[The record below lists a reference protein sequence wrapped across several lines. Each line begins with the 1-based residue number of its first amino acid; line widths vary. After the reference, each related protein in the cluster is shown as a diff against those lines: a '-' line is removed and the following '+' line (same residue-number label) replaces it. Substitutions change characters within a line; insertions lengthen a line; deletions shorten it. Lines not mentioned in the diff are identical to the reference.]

1 MQLGIGSY
9 TLAWAVGVPGYAAP
23 SAPLE
28 AEGLVEQASRLGV
41 RVVQICD
48 NLPLHLLPAER
59 LDGLAAR
66 AGSAGVALEVGTR
79 GTEPA
84 HLLSY
89 LRTAS
94 ALGARLVRSLITKEV
109 AAAERELLEV
119 LPAYEKAGVVLALE
133 NYERHGVRA
142 LAELIQRIASPCL
155 GACLDTV
162 NSLGALETP
171 REAISALLPHTASLH
186 LKDFDI
192 TRNEHRLGFSVLGT
206 PAGQGRLDIPELV
219 NAARNNGRDPNA
231 ILELWTPYTG
241 TVDDTVRKEMSWAE
255 ESISFLRRF
264 IKS

>member
-1 MQLGIGSY
+1 MRLGIGSY
-9 TLAWAVGVPGYAAP
+9 TFAWAVGVPGYAAP

-28 AEGLVEQASRLGV
+28 AEGLVELARRLGI

-48 NLPLHLLPAER
+48 NLPLHELPADR
-59 LDGLAAR
+59 LAGLAAR
-66 AGSAGVALEVGTR
+66 AGSAGVILEVGTR

-84 HLLSY
+84 HLLGY

-94 ALGARLVRSLITKEV
+94 ALGARLVRSMLTKDV
-109 AAAERELLEV
+109 AAAERDLRAI

-133 NYERHGVRA
+133 NYERHSVRA
-142 LAELIQRIASPCL
+142 LVDLLERIASPSL

-171 REAISALLPHTASLH
+171 REVIAALLPHTASLH

-192 TRNEHRLGFSVLGT
+192 RRAEHRMGFDLVGT
-206 PAGQGRLDIPELV
+206 PAGKGRLPIPELV
-219 NAARNNGRDPNA
+219 GTVRKNGRDPNA
-231 ILELWTPYTG
+231 ILELWTPYAG
-241 TVDDTVRKEMSWAE
+241 TVDDTARREMAWAE

-264 IKS
+264 IES